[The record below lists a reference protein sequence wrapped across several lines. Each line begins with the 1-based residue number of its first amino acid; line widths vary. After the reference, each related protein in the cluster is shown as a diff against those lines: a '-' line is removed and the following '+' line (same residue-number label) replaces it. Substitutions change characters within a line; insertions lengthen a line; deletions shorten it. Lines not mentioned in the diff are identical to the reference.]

1 MPLFATIKS
10 EGSELNLPNNV
21 LANYYFCSDTSG
33 YAKAYTH
40 YIKLHLDI
48 DVLALLSNG
57 PSSVEENKE
66 LLENIRAWG
75 NLRYSG
81 NGSSYYRHV
90 NLTHTHGD
98 ELFREIE
105 LTHAYVENF
114 SETVEL
120 GKRKHL
126 IRLELLQKEEFLRY
140 VE

>member
-1 MPLFATIKS
+1 MPLFATIS
-10 EGSELNLPNNV
+10 GGGAELDLPNNV

-57 PSSVEENKE
+57 PASLEENQE

-75 NLRYSG
+75 NLKFSG
-81 NGSSYYRHV
+81 ADSSYYRYV
-90 NLTHTHGD
+90 TLTHTHGD
-98 ELFREIE
+98 ELFRKIE

-114 SETVEL
+114 LETVEL
-120 GKRKHL
+120 VKREHMV
-126 IRLELLQKEEFLRY
+126 RLELLQKEEFLRY
-140 VE
+140 AG